1 MPRGAAKAPVGPSF
15 VVLNVLPS
23 VVAGILQDPASEAGW
38 RAAPR
43 TMTTSSAAAETRR
56 WASLAS
62 CLFIGAVVG
71 SAYGF
76 SVYSR
81 AIKQRF
87 GLAQGELDTIPA
99 VSAAMGLFSALLGA
113 VHDAQG
119 PLISTVVGGCTVT
132 IGMCLQFLLI
142 TLLPVPSQGSGDSG
156 SFSSGTGSGI
166 STMTV
171 TVLVAAASSLTY
183 LGGAILTAAVFATIC
198 VNFPRHK
205 GTVVGLD
212 KAWLGLCSGFTTQLF
227 VTFVPDAAGAGDT
240 RGPTGEVYSASS
252 IYYLLFLAAFAFL
265 GTLPVAPF
273 MRLVLRQGSSGGS
286 SKGGASRCDSGET
299 LTPSSRGLREDGG
312 DIDGGREGGDGGGV
326 GSNGRVNAAGFEVA
340 VEEAV
345 LVVAAARTTAL
356 DTHDNGDGGDKN
368 DAADDH
374 VERAPAPRGDFLRL
388 LFAYIDVCA
397 MAVLV
402 TCVALAPPTSEGARA
417 FVVAG
422 ILVLWLAPI
431 VLPITT
437 LPICGGGGGRRREDW
452 LGSGQNKSRRGR
464 RRDSHPALRGSALNA
479 ASAPSHSQPLID
491 PLLDDIAPS
500 ASSSSSTHTFRLLD
514 PATGVVLRQRS
525 TFEAVRTAPGL
536 LLLWV
541 SVTNVGAGFV
551 VTNNL
556 AQISGAMDLAQHT
569 ATCVT
574 IFSVAQSLGRGLVG
588 LLSDRLVRAGHPRP
602 LCLAVAALLLA
613 GAHGCLIAAS
623 RPRLIAGVALA
634 GAGFGATWTLMVVT
648 VSELF
653 GPDHMGSNYMLFDG
667 MGAAVGNLGLAMLL
681 SQSVYTAH
689 IADPSRSETCLGAAC
704 FRDTHLV
711 VVGLLLTSV
720 AAACGFAWSSRGL
733 YREIG
738 VLLRSGSGRRL
749 R

>member
-1 MPRGAAKAPVGPSF
+1 MSTP
-15 VVLNVLPS
+15 
-23 VVAGILQDPASEAGW
+23 
-38 RAAPR
+38 
-43 TMTTSSAAAETRR
+43 SAASETRR

-87 GLAQGELDTIPA
+87 GLSQGELDAIPA

-113 VHDAQG
+113 VHDSQG
-119 PLISTVVGGCTVT
+119 PLFSTVIGGCTVT
-132 IGMCLQFLLI
+132 IGLCLQFLLI
-142 TLLPVPSQGSGDSG
+142 TLLPVPSQGSGDSV
-156 SFSSGTGSGI
+156 SFSFGSGTGTGSGI

-205 GTVVGLD
+205 GTVVGLG

-227 VTFVPDAAGAGDT
+227 VTFFPDAAGAGDT
-240 RGPTGEVYSASS
+240 RGPTGEIYSASS

-273 MRLVLRQGSSGGS
+273 MRVVLRQGSSGGS
-286 SKGGASRCDSGET
+286 SKGGAGRGDPGET
-299 LTPSSRGLREDGG
+299 LTLSSRGSREGGG
-312 DIDGGREGGDGGGV
+312 DLDGGREGGGGGGG
-326 GSNGRVNAAGFEVA
+326 GSNGRVNAAGSEVA

-356 DTHDNGDGGDKN
+356 DTHDNGEGGDNN

-374 VERAPAPRGDFLRL
+374 VEIDPAPRGDFLRL

-437 LPICGGGGGRRREDW
+437 LPLCGGGGGGGNRKRGDR
-452 LGSGQNKSRRGR
+452 LGSGQEESRPGR
-464 RRDSHPALRGSALNA
+464 RRDSHLALRGSASNA
-479 ASAPSHSQPLID
+479 ARAPPHSQPLID
-491 PLLDDIAPS
+491 PLLDDIAPP
-500 ASSSSSTHTFRLLD
+500 SSSSPSTPTFRLLD
-514 PATGVVLRQRS
+514 PATGAVLRQRS
-525 TFEAVRTAPGL
+525 TLEAVRTAPGL

-704 FRDTHLV
+704 FRETHLV

-733 YREIG
+733 YKEIG